1 MGLILY
7 GGTLSPFVRKTV
19 AFANEKGLDYELR
32 FAFGTQGDPDFQI
45 CSPFRKMPA
54 MRDGDF
60 TLSDSTAIITYL
72 DAANPEPNL
81 IPLDP
86 KERARTIWYEEFGD
100 TILTGCGGKIFFNR
114 VVAPRFLGMK
124 GDESIAAKAQ
134 ADELPPILDYIE
146 QVLPDSGYLVADR
159 LTLADL
165 AVASPLVNLMH
176 LDIDLDA
183 KKRPKLAAFAERM
196 WSRPSFARSI
206 AAEKAMLG
214 R

>member
-1 MGLILY
+1 MGIILY

-19 AFANEKGLDYELR
+19 AFANEKGIEYELK

-60 TLSDSTAIITYL
+60 TVCDSTAIITYI
-72 DAANPEPNL
+72 DALHPEPNL
-81 IPLDP
+81 IPTDP
-86 KERARTIWYEEFGD
+86 KDRARTIWYEEFGD
-100 TILTGCGGKIFFNR
+100 TILMGCGGKIFFNR
-114 VVAPRFLGMK
+114 VVAPRFMGLK
-124 GDESIAAKAQ
+124 GDETVAAKAE
-134 ADELPPILDYIE
+134 AEELPPILDYIE
-146 QVLPDSGYLVADR
+146 KALPPSGYLVADR

-183 KKRPKLAAFAERM
+183 KQRPRLAAFAERIL
-196 WSRPSFARSI
+196 SRPSFARSI
-206 AAEKAMLG
+206 ASEKAMMRG
-214 R
+214 